1 MQVTSAVPTYSGRSY
16 IETRISRDNSFWETV
31 AAKAGAGMS
40 TSVGDKKLVI
50 TQRQGD
56 QSYRTYFGFQAP
68 EGFFRSDNVNL
79 DNLDSTRELLL
90 GLLDGWAPEYHD
102 MIRHS
107 SHFRAWPLYSLA
119 AEDIGWKLVP
129 GVALI
134 GDAAHLALPNGE
146 GVNLAMVDALDLAKK
161 IAEHG
166 IDALDKAVELYEADM
181 FARGAKSVSEGL
193 GMAEIMFGESPEPFV
208 AMMKSFGPGDE

>member
-1 MQVTSAVPTYSGRSY
+1 MYSGRSY
-16 IETRISRDNSFWETV
+16 LEARISRDNSYWETV
-31 AAKAGAGMS
+31 AEKAGAGM
-40 TSVGDKKLVI
+40 TMTVGDKKVVI

-56 QSYRTYFGFQAP
+56 GSYRTYFGFQAP
-68 EGFFRSDNVNL
+68 EGFFRSDNVSL

-90 GLLDGWAPEYHD
+90 NLLDGWAPEYHD

-119 AEDIGWKLVP
+119 AEDMGWKSVP
-129 GVALI
+129 GVALM

-146 GVNLAMVDALDLAKK
+146 GVNLAMADALDLAKK

-166 IDALDKAVELYEADM
+166 IDGLDRAVEQYEADM
-181 FARGAKSVSEGL
+181 FARGAQSVSEGL

-208 AMMKSFGPGDE
+208 AIMKSFGAGEE

>member
-1 MQVTSAVPTYSGRSY
+1 MTIT
-16 IETRISRDNSFWETV
+16 
-31 AAKAGAGMS
+31 
-40 TSVGDKKLVI
+40 VGDKKLVI

-56 QSYRTYFGFQAP
+56 RSYRTYFGFHAA
-68 EGFFRSDNVNL
+68 EGFFRSETVNL

-102 MIRHS
+102 IIRHS

-119 AEDIGWKLVP
+119 AEDMGWKSVP

-161 IAEHG
+161 MAEHG
-166 IDALDKAVELYEADM
+166 IDGLDRAVELYEADM
-181 FARGAKSVSEGL
+181 FVRGAKSVSEGL
-193 GMAEIMFGESPEPFV
+193 GMAEIMFGDSPEPFV
-208 AMMKSFGPGDE
+208 AMMNGFGAGDE